1 MGLLRYFLKRIAL
14 IIPTVIGVSI
24 LVFLLVRIIPGD
36 PVQVMLG
43 EKATEAARQ
52 ALIERMGLDQPLYVQ
67 YWQWFTNALRG
78 DLGIS
83 IQSLSPVTEEIVRRL
98 PATFELAGVATLIAA
113 VVGIAAGVTAATH
126 HNTRLD
132 NAIVSLSLV
141 GVSIPVFWLGIMFI
155 FLFAAVL
162 GIFPVS
168 GRISMGASPETIT
181 GFYAIDSLLTGD
193 FRAFRDSLHHLVL
206 PSVSLATI
214 PLALIVRVTRSSML
228 DVLGEDYVRTAKAKG
243 LKRRTV
249 IYKHALR
256 NALIPV
262 ITVIGL
268 QVGRLLAGAI
278 LTETVFS
285 WPGTGRLLVQAI
297 YNRDYPLVQ
306 GIVLVLAMAF
316 IVVNIIV
323 DMLYARVDPRIRL
336 E

>member
-1 MGLLRYFLKRIAL
+1 
-14 IIPTVIGVSI
+14 VIGVSI

-43 EKATEAARQ
+43 EKATEQAREEL
-52 ALIERMGLDQPLYVQ
+52 AERLGLDLPIHRQ
-67 YWQWFTNALRG
+67 YWNWFSHAVRG
-78 DLGIS
+78 DLGQS
-83 IQSLSPVTEEIVRRL
+83 IQSLTPVTEEIVRRL
-98 PATFELAGVATLIAA
+98 PATFELAALATLIAA

-126 HNTRLD
+126 HNTPVD

-155 FLFAAVL
+155 FLFAALL
-162 GIFPVS
+162 GLFPVS
-168 GRISMGASPETIT
+168 GRISMGMAPETIT
-181 GFYAIDSLLTGD
+181 GFYAIDSLLTGNT
-193 FRAFRDSLHHLVL
+193 RAFWNSLRHLVL

-228 DVLGEDYVRTAKAKG
+228 DVLGEDYIRTAKAKG
-243 LKRRTV
+243 LRRNTV

-262 ITVIGL
+262 LTVIGL

-306 GIVLVLAMAF
+306 GIVLVLALAF

-323 DMLYARVDPRIRL
+323 DLLYARVDPRIRL